1 MRIHRKEGEIM
12 EFVKLFLLAVG
23 IMIFV
28 MAGFGIRI
36 LLEKGGKFPNL
47 HIGSNKHMKER
58 GVTCAQTFDKME
70 QAKARKELR
79 FKELS
84 LNEDKMGK

>member
-1 MRIHRKEGEIM
+1 M
-12 EFVKLFLLAVG
+12 EFLKIFLLAVG
-23 IMIFV
+23 IMTFV
-28 MAGFGIRI
+28 MVGFGIRI

-47 HIGSNKHMKER
+47 HIGSNQHLKER

-70 QAKARKELR
+70 QAKVRKELR

-84 LNEDKMGK
+84 LKDDLQSEQLKGTGFC

>member
-1 MRIHRKEGEIM
+1 M
-12 EFVKLFLLAVG
+12 EFLKIFLLAIGV
-23 IMIFV
+23 MMFV

-47 HIGSNKHMKER
+47 HIGSNRHMKER

-70 QAKARKELR
+70 QSKARKELR

-84 LNEDKMGK
+84 LKENLQSEQTGSTGFC

>member
-1 MRIHRKEGEIM
+1 M
-12 EFVKLFLLAVG
+12 EFLKLFLLAIG

-79 FKELS
+79 FKEL
-84 LNEDKMGK
+84 LLKENQRGEQFEGTGFC

>member
-1 MRIHRKEGEIM
+1 M
-12 EFVKLFLLAVG
+12 EFLKLFLLAVG

-79 FKELS
+79 FKQLS
-84 LNEDKMGK
+84 IKENQSGGQFEGTGFC